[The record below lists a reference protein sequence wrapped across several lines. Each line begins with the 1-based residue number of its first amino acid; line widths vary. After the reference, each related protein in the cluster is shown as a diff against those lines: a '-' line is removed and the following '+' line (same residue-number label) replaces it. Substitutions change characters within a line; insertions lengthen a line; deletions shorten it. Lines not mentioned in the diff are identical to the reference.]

1 MSVLLKNAAIGT
13 SLIATIRPV
22 TYSRNY
28 DSTHSNYYPVATIG
42 KSGDKNMGFKV
53 VHNDGSNVYLMAD
66 DVVAHGNEVEYIGG
80 HTNMDFCPAYVYPIG
95 ADTYADYIASTY
107 SSFYFYAYAPTYA
120 GVTGGW
126 DYFSTK
132 YYTAT
137 EVAAHRATG
146 TVYNLISYTGDITRL
161 SPEMYVNA
169 DGDITDSG
177 TDNIRLCIRL
187 AAELGA
193 YIDDSGFLRFGTAP
207 SAPASIAVTGYV
219 NGDTDYFTT
228 GSTAGITWSRSTD
241 QDGHSINYVLE
252 VSGDGSTWKQI
263 YSGTSRST
271 TLAITSS
278 YSTVAFRVKA
288 VDETEMESGY
298 VTSSTYTVQPNTAP
312 TTPAS
317 ITVPSTIITGT
328 NFTVSWGA
336 STDADGNLSG
346 YQLQRSV
353 DGATYETVYT
363 GASTAYVD
371 NLASAYNVS
380 YRVRAFDSYSAYSGY
395 ITSNTYTV
403 SSNYA
408 PVITCSTADGGSLGT
423 LTAAT
428 DITYTVSDQ
437 DGDTVTVS
445 EYLDGTQLRSY
456 TATLDAENTLSITT
470 LMLLK
475 CLNGTHTIKIVAND
489 GTAETNYVLY
499 FVKDVDTATI
509 TLTNMIETTSLV
521 AAVSINTVGSIP
533 SDATVSLLVSNN
545 ASDASPVW
553 ENATSYLNSGSNYVF
568 SNSTAATYAFGYI
581 LTVTE
586 GSSGTGGYINSVY
599 GGYKF

>member
-13 SLIATIRPV
+13 SLTATVYPT
-22 TYSRNY
+22 TYSSYYSSSQDR
-28 DSTHSNYYPVATIG
+28 YYPMWTVSNSGG
-42 KSGDKNMGFKV
+42 KKMSFTV
-53 VHNDGSNVYLMAD
+53 VHNDGSYVYVMAD
-66 DVVAHGNEVEYIGG
+66 SVVPHGNSIDELYYLYDTD
-80 HTNMDFCPAYVYPIG
+80 HYPAYSFLGAVGSIDDYPS
-95 ADTYADYIASTY
+95 YITDRGYVVNPMSPLY
-107 SSFYFYAYAPTYA
+107 D
-120 GVTGGW
+120 GLRGGW
-126 DYFSTK
+126 DYFSTD
-132 YYTAT
+132 YYTSD
-137 EVAAHRATG
+137 EVAAHRAVGSTYIAFVG
-146 TVYNLISYTGDITRL
+146 YKSSMLVSANGKNITN
-161 SPEMYVNA
+161 NA
-169 DGDITDSG
+169 GSNE
-177 TDNIRLCIRL
+177 NIRICARF
-187 AAELGA
+187 AVGSGA
-193 YIDDSGFLRFGTAP
+193 YIDDNNVLRIGSAP
-207 SAPASIAVTGYV
+207 STPASIAVTGYIED
-219 NGDTDYFTT
+219 DTNYFTT
-228 GSTAGITWSRSTD
+228 GSTAGVTWGTSTD
-241 QDGHSINYVLE
+241 SDGHSISYAVE
-252 VSGDGSTWKQI
+252 ASADGSTWAQI
-263 YSGTSRST
+263 YSGTSTST
-271 TLAITSS
+271 TFLLNTNYSQIT
-278 YSTVAFRVKA
+278 FRVKA
-288 VDETEMESGY
+288 VDAVGAESGY
-298 VTSSTYTVQPNTAP
+298 ATSDTYTVQPNTAP
-312 TTPAS
+312 TTPES
-317 ITVPSTIITGT
+317 ITVPSTIMTGT

-408 PVITCSTADGGSLGT
+408 PVITCSTASGGSLGT

-445 EYLDGTQLRSY
+445 EYLDGTQLRIY

-475 CLNGTHTIKIVAND
+475 CLNGTHTIKLVATD
-489 GTAETNYVLY
+489 GTATTTYTIY
-499 FVKDVDTATI
+499 FTKAVNNCSI
-509 TLTNMIETTSLV
+509 TLKNMITTESLV

-533 SDATVSLLVSNN
+533 ADATVSLLVSNN

-553 ENATSYLNSGSNYVF
+553 EDATGYLNSGSNYVF
-568 SNSTAATYAFGYI
+568 SNATASAYAYGYI

>member
-1 MSVLLKNAAIGT
+1 VSTLLKKAAIGT
-13 SLIATIRPV
+13 SLTATILPV

-28 DSTHSNYYPVATIG
+28 SSQYDIYLPAATILQYG
-42 KSGDKNMGFKV
+42 KKNMRFKV
-53 VHNDGSNVYLMAD
+53 VHNDGSNIYLMAD
-66 DVVAHGNEVEYIGG
+66 DVVAHGNEVSVDSRY
-80 HTNMDFCPAYVYPIG
+80 NLDFCPEY
-95 ADTYADYIASTY
+95 TY
-107 SSFYFYAYAPTYA
+107 SPCNDYDSYIRSSISQYLFFAFAPTYA
-120 GVTGGW
+120 GITGGW
-126 DYFSTK
+126 DYFSTD
-132 YYTAT
+132 YYTAS

-146 TVYNLISYTGDITRL
+146 TVYNVIRSSSST
-161 SPEMYVNA
+161 MYVNA
-169 DGDITDSG
+169 GGDITSSG

-187 AAELGA
+187 GVGLGA
-193 YIDDSGFLRFGTAP
+193 YIGDDGFLRFGTAP
-207 SAPASIAVTGYV
+207 STPASIAVTGYV
-219 NGDTDYFTT
+219 NGDTNYFTT
-228 GSTAGITWSRSTD
+228 GSTAGITWSASTD

-263 YSGTSRST
+263 YSGTSTST
-271 TLAITSS
+271 TFAITSS

-288 VDETEMESGY
+288 VDATEMESGY

-312 TTPAS
+312 TTPES
-317 ITVPSTIITGT
+317 ITVPSTIMTGT

-336 STDADGNLSG
+336 SADADGNLSG

-353 DGATYETVYT
+353 DGAVYETVYT

-380 YRVRAFDSYSAYSGY
+380 YRVRAFDSYGAYSGY

-408 PVITCSTADGGSLGT
+408 PVITCSTASGGSLGT

-437 DGDTVTVS
+437 DGDTVTVA

-475 CLNGTHTIKIVAND
+475 CLNGTHTIKLAATD
-489 GTAETNYVLY
+489 GTATTTYTIY
-499 FVKDVDTATI
+499 FTKDVKTCSI
-509 TLTNMIETTSLV
+509 TLTNMIATESLV

-533 SDATVSLLVSNN
+533 ADATVSLLVSNN

-568 SNSTAATYAFGYI
+568 SNSTASAYAYGYI
-581 LTVTE
+581 LTITE